1 MTWLFEFIKMAL
13 RLIPA
18 LLLLVAILPHIQQI
32 FETIALALP
41 VL

>member
-1 MTWLFEFIKMAL
+1 MLIRLF
-13 RLIPA
+13 PA
-18 LLLLVAILPHIQQI
+18 LLLLVVILPHIQQV